1 MNENSLEKDPNISL
15 QNFID
20 KQFGTFIGK
29 TIHSIRPLKSSE
41 LKDLYWERY
50 YGDVPMA
57 IIFTDGQVLIPSSD
71 PEANG
76 PGFLLTAD
84 LDS

>member
-1 MNENSLEKDPNISL
+1 MNKVSTIEQYINQEYSS
-15 QNFID
+15 
-20 KQFGTFIGK
+20 FIGK
-29 TIHSIRPLKSSE
+29 TIHSIRPLKESE
-41 LKDLYWERY
+41 MKSLYWDVHS
-50 YGDVPMA
+50 GDVPMA

-84 LDS
+84 LSKDITEKV